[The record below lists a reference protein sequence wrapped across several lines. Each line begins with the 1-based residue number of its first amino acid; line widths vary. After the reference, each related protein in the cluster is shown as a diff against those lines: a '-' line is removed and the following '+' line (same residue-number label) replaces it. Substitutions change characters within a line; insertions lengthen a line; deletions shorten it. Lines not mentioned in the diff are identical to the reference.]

1 MSTSPPEKPIPGIV
15 TFTTQGNCA
24 LDRLAAG
31 LVGDCDGSPASI
43 ADILEQVLSA
53 EIEELADLLT
63 ATPALPG
70 PCPKTGPT
78 PDSPD
83 QAARWR
89 LQRHQ
94 HAVPHTYPQP
104 PSVRP

>member
-1 MSTSPPEKPIPGIV
+1 MSTYPPEKPIPGIV
-15 TFTTQGNCA
+15 TFTAQGNRA

-53 EIEELADLLT
+53 DIEELADLLT
-63 ATPALPG
+63 ETPALPG
-70 PCPKTGPT
+70 AGPEDGPT
-78 PDSPD
+78 PN

-89 LQRHQ
+89 LDEHQ
-94 HAVPHTYPQP
+94 HAVRHTHPQP
-104 PSVRP
+104 PSVRR